1 MALSLTEARRILE
14 KGASYPTRMINEAK
28 KVVGKA
34 TRAGTKMAYGGSVGS
49 KKHMYSGGGIVKNN
63 MRNV

>member
-34 TRAGTKMAYGGSVGS
+34 TRAGTEMAYGGSVGN
-49 KKHMYSGGGIVKNN
+49 KKHMYSGGGVVKNN